1 METYHL
7 VASISCGE
15 FIDYD
20 CQQIGEEISFFL
32 YHPFSHGK
40 QSLSEENLRFTRFS
54 LARKQDYLKTT

>member
-20 CQQIGEEISFFL
+20 STRIGEDISFCL
-32 YHPFSHGK
+32 CRPLSHGK
-40 QSLSEENLRFTRFS
+40 QSLFEEKLRFTRFA
-54 LARKQDYLKTT
+54 LVRKQDYLKAT